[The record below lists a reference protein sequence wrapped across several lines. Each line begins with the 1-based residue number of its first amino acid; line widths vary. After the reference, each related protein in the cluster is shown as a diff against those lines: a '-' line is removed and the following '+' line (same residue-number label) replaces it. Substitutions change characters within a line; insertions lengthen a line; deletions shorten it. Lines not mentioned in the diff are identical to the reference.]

1 MSIITCTAK
10 TRNDLTVARIVI
22 EVLAQSLNYRLSVTY
37 NDGKSFDVMVPDG
50 QEDNAIAKFKRQAPD
65 LDIYKSSKSTMAK
78 SQKESRIKLE
88 YTIDDEDAYD
98 SGYDAGKDDK
108 KDDDIEDKDKLK
120 ASGKSD
126 EYIAGY
132 MDAVKEF
139 NMKSKK
145 FKKESEDED
154 ISYSDGVDA
163 AEDDLD
169 NDFVQ
174 SEYDL
179 RSKGYDES
187 YIKGYMDTIKKA
199 GM

>member
-78 SQKESRIKLE
+78 SQKESRKLE
-88 YTIDDEDAYD
+88 YTVDDEDAYD

-108 KDDDIEDKDKLK
+108 KDDDVETKDHLK

-139 NMKSKK
+139 KLKSKGA
-145 FKKESEDED
+145 KKESDYDDQLEYEQGYEDATNDIEDGKTKSDEELKDED
-154 ISYSDGVDA
+154 PWYVRGYKDRME
-163 AEDDLD
+163 EDL
-169 NDFVQ
+169 
-174 SEYDL
+174 
-179 RSKGYDES
+179 
-187 YIKGYMDTIKKA
+187 
-199 GM
+199 